1 MERTEI
7 CRNCGHRAVCKMY
20 DPMEQDACC
29 VHFKMEDKFWVLQE
43 TPDGTWDRR
52 KDPYMIVEL
61 PEEKDYEHLK
71 KLIDRNNAAKV
82 KIKKC
87 PLSHDGVMYFT
98 RCPACGERLRADDS
112 LENIRRS
119 AQKFCEE
126 CGQRLDW
133 SEDDE

>member
-7 CRNCGHRAVCKMY
+7 CKNCGHRAVCKMY

-29 VHFKMEDKFWVLQE
+29 AHFKMEDKFWVLQE

-52 KDPYMIVEL
+52 KDPFMTVEL

-71 KLIDRNNAAKV
+71 KLIDRNNVAKV
-82 KIKKC
+82 QKSIVKAAGMEVTRVFCPKC
-87 PLSHDGVMYFT
+87 DKLLKAFMNIEEDLDDAHF
-98 RCPACGERLRADDS
+98 CPD
-112 LENIRRS
+112 
-119 AQKFCEE
+119 

-133 SEDDE
+133 SESNE